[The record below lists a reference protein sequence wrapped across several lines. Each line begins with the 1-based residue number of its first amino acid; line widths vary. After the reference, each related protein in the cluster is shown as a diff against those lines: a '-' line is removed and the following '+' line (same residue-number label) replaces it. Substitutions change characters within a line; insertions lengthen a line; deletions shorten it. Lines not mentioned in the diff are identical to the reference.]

1 MSQYDDYIK
10 SITYDEL
17 IGLFDSLDTALVYI
31 GGEWCYHCNNV
42 IGIVVEEAKKY
53 KLDHILNYDP
63 VFTNIYG
70 EKEDLRDCKSLEIK
84 LKYYAIVEKSHFK
97 STELVRDTLIPR
109 IHIPFFMA
117 IRNGT
122 CVGYYTIELIEENG
136 ILHEINDIVDQTE
149 EFRQNIDNLISKLKF
164 DDIFSK

>member
-31 GGEWCYHCNNV
+31 GGDWCYHCNNV

-70 EKEDLRDCKSLEIK
+70 EREDLRDCKSLEIK

-97 STELVRDTLIPR
+97 SKELVKDTLIPK
-109 IHIPFFMA
+109 IHVPFFMA
-117 IRNGT
+117 IRNGS
-122 CVGYYTIELIEENG
+122 CVGYYTIELIKENG
-136 ILHEINDIVDQTE
+136 ILHLENDTEDKTE
-149 EFRQNIDNLISKLKF
+149 EFKNNIKDLISKIEYEKLF
-164 DDIFSK
+164 